1 MARAAPM
8 TFIKA
13 RVKGQTEWQ
22 YITADDTL
30 TNSPRLAAIVTDD
43 EARTF
48 LARAAHEFPEWEC
61 EVEEWDMQDWLNF
74 QS

>member
-1 MARAAPM
+1 MAKAAPM

-22 YITADDTL
+22 YVSPEDTL
-30 TNSPRLAAIVTDD
+30 TTSPRVAATFRAD
-43 EARTF
+43 EV
-48 LARAAHEFPEWEC
+48 RAFIDRAPHDFPEWEC